1 MKKLSIVLGMVL
13 LGHTAIANAA
23 TDWTPYLKPMMSGC
37 DFPNPTDKLPAR
49 YNASVVSKKVKID
62 PEDYDIIGYRGDKI
76 TTYTLKNATAFGQPL
91 LKLEYLAGYEWGHL
105 KLYFKDTKFTALR
118 PQFKLPKVDNYPSD
132 PLQVMKNNAS
142 GYEVEEMGYTNLIF
156 DRKEKS
162 ITCFSGL

>member
-1 MKKLSIVLGMVL
+1 MKKAVLILGAFL
-13 LGHTAIANAA
+13 LGHTATANAA

-37 DFPNPTDKLPAR
+37 NFPNPTDKLPAR
-49 YNASVVSKKVKID
+49 YKTSIASKKFRVDKTNEID
-62 PEDYDIIGYRGDKI
+62 GYGEQI

-91 LKLEYLAGYEWGHL
+91 LNLEYLAGYEWGHL

-118 PQFKLPKVDNYPSD
+118 PQFKLPKVDNYPDD
-132 PLQVMKNNAS
+132 PLQVIKNNAS